1 MLLLSKITTN
11 GDSAVTGTH
20 CQNDVIRTFFAECKK
35 NILHLVRLIMA
46 HISPII
52 HAILAFQATLNNPP
66 QLAHHVG
73 ASEEDEPPHPD
84 NNVDNDEEIEGI
96 F

>member
-1 MLLLSKITTN
+1 
-11 GDSAVTGTH
+11 
-20 CQNDVIRTFFAECKK
+20 
-35 NILHLVRLIMA
+35 MA